1 MLHLAVAVAVD
12 PFGQQMKTDRKR
24 KGTRRRAE
32 RAERAERKQRRR
44 IFLPVD
50 FNINVHDDMQ
60 LVVATAGAE
69 RLIYIMFL
77 WRGKRRW
84 RKRRK
89 SRAAAHNKKDKQP
102 EPQKTSIYFC
112 PFFLKRAPVSAAG
125 KSS

>member
-1 MLHLAVAVAVD
+1 MHLAVAVAVD

-24 KGTRRRAE
+24 KGTRR

-102 EPQKTSIYFC
+102 EPQKTSEYL
-112 PFFLKRAPVSAAG
+112 FLPVFLETSASVG
-125 KSS
+125 RW